1 MLNDISDYCEFV
13 NKISEVWKPENNR
26 VLSLE
31 YGLNRSVLP
40 SLVKLNRAW
49 NDIFNDLDNENEEL
63 RLQLNHYQSQDIDKL
78 LEKNKKLSD
87 EVNILNNRLKMFKDD
102 YASLEQKHNLLLDD
116 FEELSNKKHK
126 KKSFFG
132 V

>member
-49 NDIFNDLDNENEEL
+49 NDIYNDLDNENEEL

-87 EVNILNNRLKMFKDD
+87 VVNILNNRLKMFKDD